1 LFDCLE
7 NLADSGRSLLL
18 MVLWRNW
25 FSHNEIMHGKPVPTI
40 EASKNFLLSY
50 VNTLLEIKQHPQVNQ
65 MKGKHVINY
74 WGLKKDSQQR
84 LYNGSTTDWEKPQ
97 QGWMK
102 VNVDGSYDA
111 QTGTGGIEVVLRDS
125 EGNVI
130 AASCKQLAS
139 CRNALEAELLPCK
152 EGAVLALQWTFLPFV
167 LETDCLVAIQMIQ
180 SKEKDISELA
190 YLIREVKELLGSN
203 RKVKICKALRS
214 QNWVGHSLANKVRC
228 DSLSGLWTRNGC
240 NFISRLVYEDAVSK

>member
-1 LFDCLE
+1 
-7 NLADSGRSLLL
+7 
-18 MVLWRNW
+18 
-25 FSHNEIMHGKPVPTI
+25 MHGKPAPTI

-139 CRNALEAELLPCK
+139 CRNALEAELLACK

-167 LETDCLVAIQMIQ
+167 LEMDCLVAIQMIQ

-203 RKVKICKALRS
+203 RKVKIYKALRS
-214 QNWVGHSLANKVRC
+214 QNRVGHSLANKVRC
-228 DSLSGLWTRNGC
+228 DSLSGLWTGNDC
-240 NFISRLVYEDAVSK
+240 NFI